1 MSVISAIVLAAG
13 ASTRMLPCKQ
23 LAEIDG
29 ETIIERVLRNAQA
42 SEVDEVIA
50 VLGYM
55 ANDVAKRIKSPK
67 IKIVVNHE
75 YENGLSSSL
84 KAGLQAIDS
93 KASAGLFLLGDQP
106 FVDSSVINKV
116 VSEYARSHARI
127 VVPTFKGQRGN
138 PVLFDKS
145 LFDEIMAL
153 SGDVGGRKIATE
165 HDPEVL
171 TVEVDDPGVLIDI
184 DTRNDL
190 RLAADRIS
198 ELKAHPRS

>member
-1 MSVISAIVLAAG
+1 
-13 ASTRMLPCKQ
+13 MLPCKQ